1 MFINSKK
8 NFEIIGEGGKL
19 IIPRGFIGS
28 IPDWAAAHWLVQAA
42 ISDGS
47 IATPEGQSDRA
58 MEEADKNA
66 SAKAEGHDQRP
77 DETGNQGPAEDQ
89 EAAKTAK
96 EPDGTEKGKQPKK

>member
-19 IIPRGFIGS
+19 IIPRGFIGN

-47 IATPEGQSDRA
+47 IATPESQSDRA
-58 MEEADKNA
+58 IEKADKSA
-66 SAKAEGHDQRP
+66 SEKAEEHDQRP
-77 DETGNQGPAEDQ
+77 DETENSG
-89 EAAKTAK
+89 TAGEPGKVEK
-96 EPDGTEKGKQPKK
+96 EKQPKK

>member
-19 IIPRGFIGS
+19 VIPRGFIGS

-47 IATPEGQSDRA
+47 IATPESQSDRA
-58 MEEADKNA
+58 IEEADKNA
-66 SAKAEGHDQRP
+66 STKAEEHDQRSG
-77 DETGNQGPAEDQ
+77 E
-89 EAAKTAK
+89 TAK

>member
-28 IPDWAAAHWLVQAA
+28 IPDWAAAHWLGQAA

-47 IATPEGQSDRA
+47 IATPESQSDRA
-58 MEEADKNA
+58 IEEADESA
-66 SAKAEGHDQRP
+66 SAKANEHDQRP
-77 DETGNQGPAEDQ
+77 DGTESQRPAADS
-89 EAAKTAK
+89 A
-96 EPDGTEKGKQPKK
+96 EKGKQPKK